1 MHSFVVEE
9 SLNSVKVFWLDQ
21 ERLIQKLF
29 EVSREVGRKEENVV
43 KIILFGSLAERRA
56 VPGSDADI
64 LIILRDDDRPFM
76 DRIADWME
84 KFSIDFPVEVFPY
97 TQNEVNNPMVR
108 EAIRSGVT
116 LFDSEF

>member
-29 EVSREVGRKEENVV
+29 EVSRELGRKEENVV

-76 DRIADWME
+76 DRISEWME
-84 KFSIDFPVEVFPY
+84 KFSIELPVEVFPY

-108 EAIRSGVT
+108 EAIRSGIT
-116 LFDSEF
+116 LFDREL

>member
-21 ERLIQKLF
+21 KKLIEKLF
-29 EVSREVGRKEENVV
+29 EVSREVGRKEENVL

-64 LIILRDDDRPFM
+64 LIILRDDHRPFM
-76 DRIADWME
+76 ERIAEWME
-84 KFSIDFPVEVFPY
+84 KFSIEFPVEVFPY
-97 TQNEVNNPMVR
+97 TQNEINNPMVK
-108 EAIRSGVT
+108 EAIKSGVT
-116 LFDSEF
+116 LFERE